1 MHICVTEQN
10 TYAMSEN
17 TVDKLIA
24 IEFYED
30 EESYTSNHENYQKD
44 NGWQLDYLNIHEQ
57 KILALLRSKKY
68 ETVIVHFKNE
78 AISSLEL
85 VAEKEVD
92 QKIVSLL
99 STHNYQDI
107 VIKTHY
113 GHITRIQQR
122 IKIKMNKEP

>member
-24 IEFYED
+24 IEFYEE
-30 EESYTSNHENYQKD
+30 EESYTSTEENYCKD
-44 NGWQLDYLNIHEQ
+44 NGWQLDYLNPEEQ
-57 KILALLRSKKY
+57 KILSILRSKKY
-68 ETVIVHFKNE
+68 ETVIVNFKNE

-85 VAEKEVD
+85 VAERDVD

-99 STHNYQDI
+99 ATHNYQDI
-107 VIKTHY
+107 IIKTHH
-113 GHITRIQQR
+113 GHITRIQQT
-122 IKIKMNKEP
+122 IKIKMD

>member
-1 MHICVTEQN
+1 
-10 TYAMSEN
+10 MSEN

-30 EESYTSNHENYQKD
+30 EESYSLNHENYYKD
-44 NGWQLDYLNIHEQ
+44 NGWQLDYLNIQEQ

-68 ETVIVHFKNE
+68 EKVIVHFKNE

-99 STHNYQDI
+99 STHHYQDI
-107 VIKTHY
+107 LIKTHH
-113 GHITRIQQR
+113 GNITRIQQT
-122 IKIKMNKEP
+122 IKIKMD

>member
-10 TYAMSEN
+10 TYTMSEN
-17 TVDKLIA
+17 SVDKLIA

-30 EESYTSNHENYQKD
+30 EESYTLNQEIYHKD
-44 NGWQLDYLNIHEQ
+44 NGWQLDYLTIQEQ

-99 STHNYQDI
+99 STHEYQDI
-107 VIKTHY
+107 IIKTHH
-113 GHITRIQQR
+113 GHITRIQQT
-122 IKIKMNKEP
+122 IKIKMD